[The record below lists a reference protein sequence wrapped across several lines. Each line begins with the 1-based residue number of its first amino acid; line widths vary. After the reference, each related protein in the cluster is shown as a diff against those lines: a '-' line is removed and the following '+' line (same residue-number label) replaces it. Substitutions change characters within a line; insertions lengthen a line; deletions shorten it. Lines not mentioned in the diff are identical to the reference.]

1 MSSRRKKT
9 KSTKGRSKTTQ
20 DLNEIESQSQEQIT
34 QKSNE
39 MDIEESFEND
49 LLQLVENLGLLEKNS
64 TRVKTRAKSYWDT
77 NPTGIKTILNQII
90 DQELPMDELAECS
103 STALNHVAVLR
114 YAGRYYRGKIK
125 TLYEEVKRL
134 QTALQHSE
142 KKVGH
147 VLETS
152 LIQNVVNTYL
162 NKGEFRQKKRY
173 ISIFLCYVPSH
184 SRCRDTRPH
193 KLYYLTILTT
203 RTVF

>member
-1 MSSRRKKT
+1 MKWILKKVLKMICCSYT
-9 KSTKGRSKTTQ
+9 V
-20 DLNEIESQSQEQIT
+20 
-34 QKSNE
+34 
-39 MDIEESFEND
+39 
-49 LLQLVENLGLLEKNS
+49 VENLGLLEKNS

-162 NKGEFRQKKRY
+162 NKGEFRQKNDT
-173 ISIFLCYVPSH
+173 SVSFYVMSH
-184 SRCRDTRPH
+184 SIPDAEIQDHTSF
-193 KLYYLTILTT
+193 TISQY
-203 RTVF
+203 